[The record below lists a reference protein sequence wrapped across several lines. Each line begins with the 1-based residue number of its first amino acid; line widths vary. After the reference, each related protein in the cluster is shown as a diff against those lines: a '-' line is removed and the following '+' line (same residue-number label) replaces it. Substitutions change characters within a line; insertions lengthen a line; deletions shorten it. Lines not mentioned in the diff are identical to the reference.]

1 MKRSELPSQRYSE
14 EEDLLERSTKIS
26 KEMTPGSSTSI
37 DSDMTPAGI
46 DEVVAETPLPVSPGT
61 NPPVSEMQVEAD
73 STPQAATTDE
83 IGQTANVN
91 PSPTDSGNANPR
103 TYRDSVVGQG
113 TDAAPFLIDSAADL
127 ELCPTSDAR
136 DAVNVPSDSA
146 EAQPPDSGSS
156 VHPAHPAGTSKGNA
170 SASRV
175 APYGSWMIVT
185 RKDRRPPGR
194 PAGQG
199 QGAANVGQ
207 RAQTGKEKESSGTT
221 GSRFGPLESLGVP
234 ETTPST
240 RDTASDHDVM
250 EENVEREGPN
260 QVMQRTNLGSRPR
273 RNNVIANER
282 QIENEPVSGGSTPAP
297 VRDESAR
304 TTHRGG
310 LRRAAEEDEHVV
322 NRGEN
327 GGDCY
332 SYYASSDIGENC
344 RFAQFS
350 R

>member
-1 MKRSELPSQRYSE
+1 
-14 EEDLLERSTKIS
+14 
-26 KEMTPGSSTSI
+26 MTPGSSTSI

-46 DEVVAETPLPVSPGT
+46 DEVVAETPLPVSPET

-146 EAQPPDSGSS
+146 EAQPPDPGSS

-240 RDTASDHDVM
+240 RDAASDHDVM
-250 EENVEREGPN
+250 EENVEREGLN
-260 QVMQRTNLGSRPR
+260 QVMQ
-273 RNNVIANER
+273 
-282 QIENEPVSGGSTPAP
+282 
-297 VRDESAR
+297 RDESAR

-310 LRRAAEEDEHVV
+310 LRRAAEEDEHAEHHADPPD
-322 NRGEN
+322 GIDAE
-327 GGDCY
+327 GDIVMEDDMCTE
-332 SYYASSDIGENC
+332 SASVEGRKDPSV
-344 RFAQFS
+344 
-350 R
+350 